1 MNRSLLAGL
10 ALAATFSVNAMAYET
25 YEVTGVKAGDTL
37 TMREQPVD
45 GGKPAEWKA
54 VGAIPASAKAVLGTG
69 RSVQASGQR
78 WLEVSHGQVLGWVN
92 AKHLQG
98 VHGDADP
105 GGVTFQC
112 GGTEPFWSVSL
123 SRDGADYS
131 DPEIETGKKLSVAQ
145 TVVAQARPGIPFFY
159 RLKDQS
165 GAVYQA
171 VVSQR
176 EWCSD
181 GMSDFDY
188 AFEVMFSGESSLM
201 QGCCSIKR

>member
-1 MNRSLLAGL
+1 M
-10 ALAATFSVNAMAYET
+10 
-25 YEVTGVKAGDTL
+25 
-37 TMREQPVD
+37 
-45 GGKPAEWKA
+45 
-54 VGAIPASAKAVLGTG
+54 LGTG

-78 WLEVSHGQVLGWVN
+78 WIEVSHRQVLGWVN

-98 VHGDADP
+98 AHSTADP
-105 GGVTFQC
+105 SEVTFQC

-123 SRDGADYS
+123 SRDGANYS
-131 DPEIETGKKLSVAQ
+131 DPEIENGKTLSVEK
-145 TVVAQARPGIPFFY
+145 TVVAQARPGIPFLY
-159 RLKDQS
+159 RLKDQT
-165 GAVYQA
+165 GAAYQA

-188 AFEVMFSGESSLM
+188 AFEVMFSSDSSLM